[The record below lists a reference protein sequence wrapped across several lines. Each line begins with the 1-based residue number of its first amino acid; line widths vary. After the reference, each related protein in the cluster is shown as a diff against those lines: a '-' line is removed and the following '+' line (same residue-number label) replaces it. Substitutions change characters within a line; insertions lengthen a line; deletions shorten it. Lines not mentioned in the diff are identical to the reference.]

1 MEPELETTSP
11 GFSLQEYLAI
21 LRRRRPIIIQA
32 FILIAVV
39 GVAQALMARN
49 VYQASAKLLV
59 DGPSYNLNTVDA
71 SNPLSSLF
79 EMDDQQTVD
88 TQVVVLQAQPLLDQV
103 AKQAGPASIT
113 VTTVPETN
121 VIEVSGESGS
131 PQAAAA
137 APNTLLKLFI
147 AQDVENRMGEMERAR
162 QFVLTQGKQAHD
174 KLNAT
179 ENALKAFKQ
188 KTHIVELSKNRDDQ
202 IALVT
207 TLTATQQKSQSDIAG
222 LRAEI
227 ASDQNEMNREPKDTV
242 AKTQTTNPVVAGL
255 HDSIR
260 ALEVQRVGLIQPGGL
275 TAKAPQVRALDA
287 QISAL
292 RSRLAAQPALATTLS
307 ATPNVFRVGLQEKIA
322 DLAAQIPVLQTQ
334 AAMNDAD
341 LARAKSQ
348 IGSYAGLELTLD
360 RLTSEHDA
368 AQAAD
373 KNFTDQ
379 LADLNLR
386 EKAHHATARIIE
398 TAQVPTEPVRPKR
411 VQSILFACVI
421 GLFVGLCLAL
431 LQEFLDDRINS
442 VADADRVLQ
451 LPSLGHVPALS
462 SADAHL
468 LPQMKGVDPASE
480 SYRVLRTNIH
490 FATVDAPA
498 RTLLVTSSNPG
509 EGKTTTAA
517 NLAFAMAMDGKK
529 VILVDTD
536 LRRPSLHKLLDLRP
550 MPGLTDVLLG
560 HAALAPQEVMSG
572 LSVLTAGSTPPNPGE
587 LLNSRKFRNLVLE
600 LTEQADMVIFD
611 SPPILVAADA
621 AILASQ
627 MDGTIMVVETG
638 ATKKASAR
646 RSLSLLRQAR
656 ATVLGVAY
664 NKMRSQ
670 DGPGYYAY
678 NYQYGT
684 PTLLTGPDE
693 RSAGLPASGSIL
705 PVPPEKESK

>member
-1 MEPELETTSP
+1 MEPETEQGAA

-21 LRRRRPIIIQA
+21 LRRRRAVIIQA
-32 FILIAVV
+32 FILISVI
-39 GVAQALMARN
+39 GVAQALMAKN
-49 VYQASAKLLV
+49 VYQASAQLLV

-79 EMDDQQTVD
+79 EMSDQQTVD
-88 TQVVVLQAQPLLDQV
+88 TQVVVLQSQPLMDQV
-103 AKQAGPASIT
+103 TKQVGPAALSIT
-113 VTTVPETN
+113 EVGATN
-121 VIEVSGESGS
+121 VIEVAGESGS
-131 PQAAAA
+131 PQTAAA

-147 AQDVENRMGEMERAR
+147 DQDVENRMGEMERAR
-162 QFVLTQGKQAHD
+162 QFVLAQGKQAHD

-202 IALVT
+202 IALVS
-207 TLTATQQKSQSDIAG
+207 TLAGNQEKAQSDIAA
-222 LRAEI
+222 LNAQI
-227 ASDQNEMNREPKDTV
+227 ASDQAEMRREPEATI
-242 AKTQTTNPVVAGL
+242 AKTQVSNPAVLSLSEA
-255 HDSIR
+255 IQ
-260 ALEVQRVGLIQPGGL
+260 ALQVQRVGLTQPGGL
-275 TAKAPQVRALDA
+275 AGKAPQVRAIDA
-287 QISAL
+287 QIKAL
-292 RSRLAAQPALATTLS
+292 RARLAAQPALATTLTT
-307 ATPNVFRVGLQEKIA
+307 TPNAFRVGLQEKIA
-322 DLAAQIPVLQTQ
+322 DLQAQIPVLQTQ
-334 AAMNDAD
+334 MASNSAD
-341 LARAKSQ
+341 LARARSQ

-360 RLTSEHDA
+360 RLNGEHDA

-398 TAQVPTEPVRPKR
+398 AAQVPSAPVRPKR
-411 VQSILFACVI
+411 VQSIFFACLI

-431 LQEFLDDRINS
+431 LQEFLDDRINT

-462 SADAHL
+462 ASDAHL
-468 LPQMKGVDPASE
+468 LPQMKGMDPASE

-517 NLAFAMAMDGKK
+517 NLAFAMAMDGRK

-536 LRRPSLHKLLDLRP
+536 LRRPSLHKLLDLLP
-550 MPGLTDVLLG
+550 VPGLTDVLLG
-560 HAALAPQEVMSG
+560 HAPLAPQEVMSG
-572 LSVLTAGSTPPNPGE
+572 LSVVTAGSTPPNPGE

-600 LTEQADMVIFD
+600 LTEQADIVIFD
-611 SPPILVAADA
+611 SPPMLVAADA

-627 MDGTIMVVETG
+627 MDGTIIVVETG
-638 ATKKASAR
+638 STKKASAR
-646 RSLSLLRQAR
+646 RTLAMLRQAR
-656 ATVLGVAY
+656 ATVLGIAY

-670 DGPGYYAY
+670 DAPGYYYY
-678 NYQYGT
+678 NYQYGS
-684 PTLLTGPDE
+684 PPLLASAADAEKSLPDP
-693 RSAGLPASGSIL
+693 S
-705 PVPPEKESK
+705 EKDSK